1 MDINNINIEDIKAK
15 LLSLD
20 KKVVIKYGSIF
31 GASLLFLIIYYAI
44 LNPIVEGKKVLL
56 SEMNLKKEEII
67 NFKKNLIT
75 INKRIKKIKPLYE
88 KNSTLFHTREE
99 VEGLYQTL
107 SQYAGINGLTVS
119 KINKK
124 EPRPVFTNSKGEIA
138 KKKPKKA
145 TKLNISYYVIPV
157 DFEIRGNFLG
167 YIKFKRELSKSDKML
182 NFDKEVIK
190 LENDKS
196 GAIVISGELSI
207 VGVTSDFF

>member
-75 INKRIKKIKPLYE
+75 INKRIKKIKTLY
-88 KNSTLFHTREE
+88 
-99 VEGLYQTL
+99 
-107 SQYAGINGLTVS
+107 
-119 KINKK
+119 
-124 EPRPVFTNSKGEIA
+124 
-138 KKKPKKA
+138 
-145 TKLNISYYVIPV
+145 
-157 DFEIRGNFLG
+157 
-167 YIKFKRELSKSDKML
+167 
-182 NFDKEVIK
+182 
-190 LENDKS
+190 
-196 GAIVISGELSI
+196 
-207 VGVTSDFF
+207 

>member
-107 SQYAGINGLTVS
+107 SQYAGVNGLTVS

-124 EPRPVFTNSKGEIA
+124 EPRPVFTNSKGEIT

-196 GAIVISGELSI
+196 SAIVISGELSI